1 MQKSGVLFLAWW
13 VTCSLLVAG
22 MAAAQTD
29 QYDCASFDSQEEAQ
43 AELENNPSD
52 PSNLDADDDGIAC
65 EVYDYGDE
73 GGGGGPD
80 LDCADFATQTEAQA
94 EYDSDP
100 TDPHG
105 LDGDDDGI
113 ACEDQSGGGADLDC
127 RNFPTQEA
135 AQAALRRDT
144 SDPNGLDADNDGEAC
159 EDFDYAPNPADQQY
173 EKEPPP
179 GKEDVI
185 IKTVPDKPLPKTGGF
200 PLFLGAGFMLLAATV
215 LGLRVIGRR

>member
-1 MQKSGVLFLAWW
+1 MLQKSGVLFLAWW
-13 VTCSLLVAG
+13 VTCSLLMAG

-80 LDCADFATQTEAQA
+80 LDCRD
-94 EYDSDP
+94 
-100 TDPHG
+100 
-105 LDGDDDGI
+105 
-113 ACEDQSGGGADLDC
+113 
-127 RNFPTQEA
+127 FPTQEA

-159 EDFDYAPNPADQQY
+159 EDFDYDLNPADQQY

-179 GKEDVI
+179 GKDDVI

-215 LGLRVIGRR
+215 LGSRVIGRR